1 MVPGKEENEQPK
13 VLAQLEEFG
22 KRYEQQPL
30 IRALVQLIPLGF
42 GSAADTALVT
52 VLNKV
57 REERAR
63 AFFDELAKGRIA
75 LTQEQIANED
85 FLHAYFATA
94 RAALNTR
101 RQEKIQLFGRLFT
114 HYCQAAGFT
123 NTDTYEEILAVLD
136 DLTLRELQV
145 LILLRDFET
154 NNPILP
160 GQNALQRATQF
171 WASFLYRAEA
181 EIGIPKAEFPG
192 YFGRLN
198 RTGLYQTFVGGFWD
212 YTGDM
217 GYTTPNFERFL
228 RFLGLHD
235 FGDVSKM

>member
-1 MVPGKEENEQPK
+1 MIPAKKENEQPK
-13 VLAQLEEFG
+13 VPTQLEEFS
-22 KRYEQQPL
+22 KRYEQQPF
-30 IRALVQLIPLGF
+30 IRALVQLIPYGI

-52 VLNKV
+52 VLNKI
-57 REERAR
+57 RWERAR
-63 AFFDELAKGRIA
+63 TFFDELAKGKIA

-101 RQEKIQLFGRLFT
+101 RREKIRLFGRFFT
-114 HYCQAAGFT
+114 QYCQGTGFT
-123 NTDTYEEILAVLD
+123 NTDTFEEILAVLD

-145 LILLRDFET
+145 LLLLRDFET

-160 GQNALQRATQF
+160 GQNAMQRAMQF
-171 WASFLYRAEA
+171 WSSFLHRVEA
-181 EIGIPKAEFPG
+181 ELDIPKAELPG

-198 RTGLYQTFVGGFWD
+198 RTGLYQTFVGGFYD

-217 GYTTPNFERFL
+217 GYTTPNFARFSMYRSIWFMQL
-228 RFLGLHD
+228 SPR
-235 FGDVSKM
+235 